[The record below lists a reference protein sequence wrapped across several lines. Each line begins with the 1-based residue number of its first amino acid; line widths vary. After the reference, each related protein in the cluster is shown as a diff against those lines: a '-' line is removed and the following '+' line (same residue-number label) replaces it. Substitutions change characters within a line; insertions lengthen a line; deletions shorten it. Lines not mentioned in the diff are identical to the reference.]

1 MNYSIMVV
9 DDDPNLRVLLQQMLA
24 FRGFKVVEAEN
35 GADALLKIDKQP
47 VDAIVLDVMM
57 PVMNGIEVC
66 KKLRKKPAY
75 QDTPIIMLSG
85 KVHQEAVREGMRAGA
100 TKYLCKPIPM
110 TELIDEIKAV
120 LQIDSISDSI
130 LTSQ

>member
-1 MNYSIMVV
+1 MKYSIMVV

-24 FRGFKVVEAEN
+24 FRGFDVVEAEN
-35 GADALLKIDKQP
+35 GVDALKKIDKQS

-66 KKLRKKPAY
+66 KTLRQNPAY
-75 QDTPIIMLSG
+75 KEIPIIMLSG
-85 KVHQEAVREGMRAGA
+85 KVHQEAIREGLSAGA

-110 TELIDEIKAV
+110 GDLIEEIKAV
-120 LQIDSISDSI
+120 LQIDSMQNSI
-130 LTSQ
+130 AT

>member
-1 MNYSIMVV
+1 MKYSIMVV

-24 FRGFKVVEAEN
+24 FRGFDVVEAEN
-35 GADALLKIDKQP
+35 GADALHKINKQP
-47 VDAIVLDVMM
+47 LDAIVLDVMM

-66 KKLRKKPAY
+66 KAIRQNPDYL
-75 QDTPIIMLSG
+75 DIPIIMLSG
-85 KVHQEAVREGMRAGA
+85 KVHQEAVQEGLDAGA

-120 LQIDSISDSI
+120 LQVGPISNSI
-130 LTSQ
+130 LT